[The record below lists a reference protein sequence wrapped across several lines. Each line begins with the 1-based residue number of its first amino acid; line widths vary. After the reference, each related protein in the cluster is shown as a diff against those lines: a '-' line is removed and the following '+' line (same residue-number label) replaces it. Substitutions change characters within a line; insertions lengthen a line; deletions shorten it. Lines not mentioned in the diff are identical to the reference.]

1 MQEYNNEKIVA
12 LTVKVAGMD
21 IRAFKAAISKYLS
34 YRDKQNKPV
43 VVHGKQSLKKLIRG
57 NDNASVTNIEIT
69 DKNIKAFEKTA
80 KKYDIDYSL
89 KKDNS
94 VEPKTTTSVEPPKY
108 TIFFRAK
115 DSEIM
120 TKAFKEFLN
129 SESRNKEKKPSIL
142 TRLNDLVRIKN
153 KERTREK
160 TKTREAEL

>member
-12 LTVKVAGMD
+12 LSFRSTKVTAGVFVKILKRFMELQKKHQPKV
-21 IRAFKAAISKYLS
+21 IR
-34 YRDKQNKPV
+34 
-43 VVHGKQSLKKLIRG
+43 GKQPLKTLIRG
-57 NDNASVTNIEIT
+57 NDNASVTNIDIT
-69 DKNIKAFEKTA
+69 DQNIKAFEKTA

-94 VEPKTTTSVEPPKY
+94 VEPPKY

-120 TKAFKEFLN
+120 TKAFKDFLN
-129 SESRNKEKKPSIL
+129 SESRKKEKKPSIPA
-142 TRLNDLVRIKN
+142 RLNDLVRIKTR
-153 KERTREK
+153 ERTREK

>member
-94 VEPKTTTSVEPPKY
+94 VEPPKY

>member
-1 MQEYNNEKIVA
+1 MK
-12 LTVKVAGMD
+12 LVKPLEIKVDLERME
-21 IRAFKAAISKYLS
+21 
-34 YRDKQNKPV
+34 
-43 VVHGKQSLKKLIRG
+43 
-57 NDNASVTNIEIT
+57 NIE
-69 DKNIKAFEKTA
+69 D
-80 KKYDIDYSL
+80 KYDIHYSL
-89 KKDNS
+89 KKDN
-94 VEPKTTTSVEPPKY
+94 SVEPPKY

>member
-80 KKYDIDYSL
+80 KKYDI
-89 KKDNS
+89 
-94 VEPKTTTSVEPPKY
+94 
-108 TIFFRAK
+108 
-115 DSEIM
+115 
-120 TKAFKEFLN
+120 TKPI
-129 SESRNKEKKPSIL
+129 SH
-142 TRLNDLVRIKN
+142 
-153 KERTREK
+153 
-160 TKTREAEL
+160 

>member
-94 VEPKTTTSVEPPKY
+94 VEPPKY
-108 TIFFRAK
+108 TIVFRAK

>member
-12 LTVKVAGMD
+12 LTMKVVSFD
-21 IRAFKAAISKYLS
+21 VRALRSAISKYLR
-34 YRDKQNKPV
+34 YREKQIEPKV
-43 VVHGKQSLKKLIRG
+43 IHGKLPLKELIRG

-69 DKNIKAFEKTA
+69 DQNIKAFEKTA
-80 KKYDIDYSL
+80 RKYGIDYSL
-89 KKDNS
+89 KKDS
-94 VEPKTTTSVEPPKY
+94 SVEPPKY

-120 TKAFKEFLN
+120 TAAFKDFLN
-129 SESRNKEKKPSIL
+129 RESREKEKKPSVL
-142 TRLNDLVRIKN
+142 KRLNSLIRLKN

>member
-80 KKYDIDYSL
+80 KKYDINYSL
-89 KKDNS
+89 KKDN
-94 VEPKTTTSVEPPKY
+94 SVEPPKY

>member
-12 LTVKVAGMD
+12 LTVRVAGMD

-89 KKDNS
+89 RKDN
-94 VEPKTTTSVEPPKY
+94 SVEPPKY

-115 DSEIM
+115 DGEIM

-129 SESRNKEKKPSIL
+129 SESRKKEKKPSIL
-142 TRLNDLVRIKN
+142 TRLNDLVRLKN